1 MDQFKQCYKA
11 LMSKGETNL
20 AQDGI
25 QLCDFL
31 SIKPNSLKFIL
42 KVFLDLNFIKDENGI
57 ITVNKDTDKK
67 AIESSKYYQARLERM
82 EVEKILLYQDINQL
96 KQWIKAELV
105 S

>member
-1 MDQFKQCYKA
+1 MN
-11 LMSKGETNL
+11 KG
-20 AQDGI
+20 Q
-25 QLCDFL
+25 
-31 SIKPNSLKFIL
+31 
-42 KVFLDLNFIKDENGI
+42 
-57 ITVNKDTDKK
+57 DKK

>member
-1 MDQFKQCYKA
+1 M
-11 LMSKGETNL
+11 
-20 AQDGI
+20 
-25 QLCDFL
+25 
-31 SIKPNSLKFIL
+31 
-42 KVFLDLNFIKDENGI
+42 NFIKDENGI
-57 ITVNKDTDKK
+57 ITVNNDTDKK